1 MPYIFERDEAMATT
15 GTADILFVDD
25 NPFDVDL
32 TMRSLRA
39 CNVGD
44 RVQIARDGKEA
55 LDYIFG
61 SGPYQGRK
69 LEDGPRL
76 VLLDLKLPK
85 VTGLQV
91 LQWIRADPRTKE
103 LPVVI
108 LTSFE
113 DDREVVEIF
122 RLGVTGYLV
131 KPLNK
136 DEFCTLARKVGLEYV
151 PAPKQ
156 EKVQPPSNRG
166 SAP

>member
-1 MPYIFERDEAMATT
+1 MATP
-15 GTADILFVDD
+15 GSADILFVDD
-25 NPFDVDL
+25 NPFDVEL
-32 TMRSLRA
+32 TMRSLRN
-39 CNVGD
+39 CNAGD
-44 RVQIARDGKEA
+44 RVQVARDGKEA

-61 SGPYQGRK
+61 SGAFQGRR
-69 LEDGPRL
+69 LEEGPKL

-136 DEFCTLARKVGLEYV
+136 DEFCTLARKVGLDYV
-151 PAPKQ
+151 LTPKQEQ
-156 EKVQPPSNRG
+156 EKVQPPSKRG
-166 SAP
+166 AAP

>member
-1 MPYIFERDEAMATT
+1 MGLEDAV
-15 GTADILFVDD
+15 DILFVED

-32 TMRSLRA
+32 TLRTLRA
-39 CNVGD
+39 AHLGE
-44 RVQIARDGKEA
+44 RVQVARDGKEA
-55 LDYIFG
+55 LDFLFG
-61 SGPYQGRK
+61 AGKHQGRR

-103 LPVVI
+103 LPVIV

-122 RLGVTGYLV
+122 RLGVSGYLV

-136 DEFCTLARKVGLEYV
+136 DEFIALARKFGVEESV
-151 PAPKQ
+151 K
-156 EKVQPPSNRG
+156 R
-166 SAP
+166 

>member
-1 MPYIFERDEAMATT
+1 MGVEDAV
-15 GTADILFVDD
+15 DILYVED

-32 TMRSLRA
+32 TLRTLRA
-39 CNVGD
+39 ARLGE
-44 RVQIARDGKEA
+44 RVQVARDGKEA
-55 LDYIFG
+55 LDFLFG
-61 SGPYQGRK
+61 TGKHQGRR
-69 LEDGPRL
+69 LEEGPRL

-103 LPVVI
+103 LPVIV

-122 RLGVTGYLV
+122 RLGVSGYLV

-136 DEFCTLARKVGLEYV
+136 DEFTALARKLGVE
-151 PAPKQ
+151 
-156 EKVQPPSNRG
+156 ESIRH
-166 SAP
+166 

>member
-1 MPYIFERDEAMATT
+1 MQAP
-15 GTADILFVDD
+15 GSADLLFVED

-32 TMRSLRA
+32 TMRSLKA
-39 CNVGD
+39 LGLAD

-55 LDYIFG
+55 LDYLFG
-61 SGPYQGRK
+61 DGSYQGRR
-69 LEDGPRL
+69 LEQGPRL

-91 LQWIRADPRTKE
+91 LQWVRADPRTKD
-103 LPVVI
+103 LQVVI

-136 DEFCTLARKVGLEYV
+136 DEFLALARKAGLEGL
-151 PAPKQ
+151 PAPR
-156 EKVQPPSNRG
+156 EESRPSAERPT
-166 SAP
+166 A

>member
-1 MPYIFERDEAMATT
+1 MPSSGETE
-15 GTADILFVDD
+15 ILFVED
-25 NPFDVDL
+25 NPFDVEL
-32 TMRSLRA
+32 TLRTLKSCGFA
-39 CNVGD
+39 D
-44 RVQIARDGKEA
+44 RVKVARDGKEA
-55 LDYIFG
+55 LDFLFG
-61 SGPYQGRK
+61 DGPYKGRR
-69 LEDGPRL
+69 LEEGPRL

-91 LQWIRADPRTKE
+91 LQWVRADPRTKE

-136 DEFCTLARKVGLEYV
+136 EEFRTLAKKAGLDVEAAANAV
-151 PAPKQ
+151 A
-156 EKVQPPSNRG
+156 PPSEHP
-166 SAP
+166 SSS

>member
-1 MPYIFERDEAMATT
+1 MGVEDAV
-15 GTADILFVDD
+15 DILYVED

-32 TMRSLRA
+32 TLRTLRSAHL
-39 CNVGD
+39 GD
-44 RVQIARDGKEA
+44 RVHVARDGKEA
-55 LDYIFG
+55 LDFLFG
-61 SGPYQGRK
+61 TGKHQGRRI
-69 LEDGPRL
+69 EEGPRL

-103 LPVVI
+103 LPVIV

-122 RLGVTGYLV
+122 RLGVSGYLV

-136 DEFCTLARKVGLEYV
+136 DEFTALARKLGVE
-151 PAPKQ
+151 
-156 EKVQPPSNRG
+156 ESIRH
-166 SAP
+166 

>member
-1 MPYIFERDEAMATT
+1 MGVEDAV
-15 GTADILFVDD
+15 DILYVED

-32 TMRSLRA
+32 TLRTLRSARL
-39 CNVGD
+39 GD
-44 RVQIARDGKEA
+44 RVQVARDGKEA
-55 LDYIFG
+55 LDFLFG
-61 SGPYQGRK
+61 TGKHQGRRI
-69 LEDGPRL
+69 EEGPRL

-103 LPVVI
+103 LPVIV

-122 RLGVTGYLV
+122 RLGVSGYLV

-136 DEFCTLARKVGLEYV
+136 DEFTALARKLGVEDSI
-151 PAPKQ
+151 KH
-156 EKVQPPSNRG
+156 
-166 SAP
+166 